1 MIITELT
8 ISLLLL
14 LIFLGI
20 LAAFIDSSFGMGYG
34 LLTPIMIILGF
45 EPLIIIPVL
54 LFSQMASG
62 FSGTIFHSLYRNV
75 ELDST
80 HKNDVKVTFIFTFSG
95 MIGIIFA
102 VFIAINLREL
112 FLFLYIG
119 IMLIVVGLIILFR
132 IKFEFSW
139 SKLYLISG
147 LAAFNKAITGGG
159 YGPIATT
166 GQIVT
171 GRDHKEAIAVSNLS
185 EAFLSGFG
193 FLVYYVLE
201 GFKDIN
207 FIIQLLIIMTI
218 SGIIITPLGAL
229 IPKKIDKRKAKIMIG
244 TVSLIL
250 GIISLMRI
258 IGYL

>member
-1 MIITELT
+1 MDLT
-8 ISLLLL
+8 INFLLL
-14 LIFLGI
+14 LIFLGM

-45 EPLIIIPVL
+45 EPLLIVPVL

-62 FSGTIFHSLYRNV
+62 FSGTIFHSLYKNV
-75 ELDST
+75 ELDS
-80 HKNDVKVTFIFTFSG
+80 KYKKDVKVTFIFTFSG
-95 MIGIIFA
+95 MLGIICA

-119 IMLIVVGLIILFR
+119 IMLIIVGIIMIFK
-132 IKFEFSW
+132 IHVEFSW

-166 GQIVT
+166 GQLVT

-193 FLVYYVLE
+193 FLLYFVLE
-201 GFKDIN
+201 GFQDLN
-207 FIIQLLIIMTI
+207 FIFLLLVIMSI

-229 IPKKIDKRKAKIMIG
+229 VPKKIDKRKAKISIG
-244 TVSLIL
+244 FMSIIL
-250 GIISLMRI
+250 GIISLIRI
-258 IGYL
+258 FWYI

>member
-1 MIITELT
+1 MVLTTEIL
-8 ISLLLL
+8 IL

-45 EPLIIIPVL
+45 DPLIVVPVL
-54 LFSQMASG
+54 LFSQMATG
-62 FSGTIFHSLYRNV
+62 FAGTVFHSLYKNV
-75 ELDST
+75 ELNSK
-80 HKNDVKVTFIFTFSG
+80 HKKDVKVTLIFTSSG
-95 MIGIIFA
+95 MLGMIFA
-102 VFIAINLREL
+102 VIIAINLREF

-119 IMLIVVGLIILFR
+119 IMLVVIGLIMIFK
-132 IKFEFSW
+132 IQFEFSW
-139 SKLYLISG
+139 NKLYIISS

-166 GQIVT
+166 GQMVT

-193 FLVYYVLE
+193 FLLYFILE
-201 GFKDIN
+201 GFNDLT
-207 FIIQLLIIMTI
+207 FIFQLLIIMTI

-229 IPKKIDKRKAKIMIG
+229 IPKKIDKRKAKIVIG
-244 TVSLIL
+244 FLSLSL
-250 GIISLMRI
+250 GIISLARLFH
-258 IGYL
+258 YF